1 MQRSCSPV
9 AKPDVKKIGRKQR
22 LHRADASRIHE
33 AMKPLLLVTLLSAV
47 SFAAELPA
55 PSELPENS
63 AYPDVLAMRDGTKI
77 STVEDWKTKRAP
89 ELRALFQHYMYGAN
103 PTTRPVSGK
112 LLREDKAVFGG
123 KATLREFDVDCGL
136 ALPVHLLVV
145 FPNKRDKTAACF
157 LGMNFH
163 GNYQLLDKPAIAL
176 PRGWVGDKFSDV
188 APNRA
193 SNEGRGKEKEVWA
206 LEQSIDRGYAVATF
220 FSGDVVPDD
229 KALGEVALAR
239 IRGNDA
245 PRGATDTAT
254 IAAWAWGFSRMLDVV
269 KTIPEIDG
277 KRVST
282 VGHSRNGK
290 TALLAAAMDERF
302 AMAIPSQAGSG
313 GTGPSRVAAP
323 LAAPQANGRP
333 TAETIAVINKSF
345 PHWFCENFKGFV
357 ENPAKLPFDQHCLIA
372 LCAPRPVL
380 LSNAEGDA
388 WANPEGQFSLIAA
401 AAPAYALFGE
411 APKFPATR
419 PAISELLNERIGYYI
434 RPGKHSMTTADW
446 AVWLDYADHWLK

>member
-1 MQRSCSPV
+1 
-9 AKPDVKKIGRKQR
+9 
-22 LHRADASRIHE
+22 
-33 AMKPLLLVTLLSAV
+33 MKPLLLATLMTVA

-55 PSELPENS
+55 PSELPENP
-63 AYPDVLAMRDGTKI
+63 AFPDVLAMRDGTKI
-77 STVEDWKTKRAP
+77 TTLAEWNTMRAP
-89 ELRALFQHYMYGAN
+89 ELRALFQNYMYGAN
-103 PTTRPVSGK
+103 PATKPVSGK
-112 LLREDKAVFGG
+112 LLREDKAAFAG
-123 KATLREFDVDCGL
+123 KATLREVEVDCGL
-136 ALPVHLLVV
+136 AAPVHLMIV
-145 FPNKRDKTAACF
+145 FPNRREKPAACF

-163 GNYQLLDKPAIAL
+163 GNYQLLDDAAIAL
-176 PRGWVGDKFSDV
+176 PKGWVGDKFPG
-188 APNRA
+188 AEPNRA
-193 SNEGRGKEKEVWA
+193 ADAGRGKEKEVWA

-220 FSGDVVPDD
+220 FSADVVPDD

-254 IAAWAWGFSRMLDVV
+254 IAAWAWGFSRMLDYVATV
-269 KTIPEIDG
+269 PEIDAQ
-277 KRVST
+277 RVAT

-290 TALLAAAMDERF
+290 TALLAAAMDVRF
-302 AMAIPSQAGSG
+302 ALAIPSQAGSG
-313 GTGPSRVAAP
+313 GTGPSRVSAEM
-323 LAAPQANGRP
+323 AAPQSNGRP
-333 TAETIAVINKSF
+333 KAETIAVINKSF

-380 LSNAEGDA
+380 LSNAEEDL

-411 APKFPATR
+411 VPKLPTTR
-419 PAISELLNERIGYYI
+419 PAINELLNQRIGYYI

-446 AVWLDYADHWLK
+446 KTWLDYADRWLK

>member
-103 PTTRPVSGK
+103 PTTSPVSGK